1 MKLIQVSDLH
11 FVPPGTRLFGLDPRA
26 RLAAAIADINQHHG
40 DAELCLFTGDLAD
53 HGTPEAYQALREA
66 LAALRLPYRLLIG
79 NHDDRD
85 HFQSAFPEA
94 PRDEHGFVQTV
105 VASGAGD
112 IVLLDTHEPGQ
123 ASGSFCAQRQAWL
136 RARLAEAVRPVTI
149 FMHHPPL
156 DIGIPSLDRIGLV
169 DKQGFAEVVTG
180 VGPGAGPGAG
190 PGVGP
195 GAGAAGIRHI
205 FFGHVHRPVS
215 GSWRGIPY
223 AALRSLV
230 HQVPFDLVT
239 ESPVPY
245 DHAPP
250 AYNVIFLNADDTV
263 VHLHEFLD
271 TSRLPPGTERYTK
284 AE

>member
-26 RLAAAIADINQHHG
+26 RLEAAIADINQHHG

-53 HGTPEAYQALREA
+53 HGTPEAYQALRET
-66 LAALRLPYRLLIG
+66 LAALQLPYRLTLG

-85 HFQSAFPEA
+85 NFRRAFPEA
-94 PRDEHGFVQTV
+94 PRDEHGFVQSV
-105 VASGAGD
+105 VANGAGD
-112 IVLLDTHEPGQ
+112 IVLLDTHEPGR
-123 ASGSFCAQRQAWL
+123 ASGSFCAKRQAWL
-136 RARLAEAVRPVTI
+136 KARLAEAADRPVTI

-156 DIGIPSLDRIGLV
+156 DIGIPALDRIGLV
-169 DKQGFAEVVTG
+169 DKRGFAEAVAG
-180 VGPGAGPGAG
+180 VGAGH
-190 PGVGP
+190 
-195 GAGAAGIRHI
+195 IRHI

-223 AALRSLV
+223 AALCSLV

-250 AYNVIFLNADDTV
+250 AYNVILLDGEDTV
-263 VHLHEFLD
+263 VHHHEFLD

-284 AE
+284 AV

>member
-11 FVPPGTRLFGLDPRA
+11 FVPPGTRLLGLDPRA
-26 RLAAAIADINQHHG
+26 RLEAAIADINAHHA

-53 HGTPEAYQALREA
+53 HGAPEAYAVLREV
-66 LAALRLPYRLLIG
+66 LSGLRIPYRLTIG

-85 HFQSAFPEA
+85 TFLRAFPEA

-105 VASGAGD
+105 VSNGAGD
-112 IVLLDTHEPGQ
+112 IVVLDTHEPGQ
-123 ASGSFCAQRQAWL
+123 GSGSFCARRQAWL
-136 RARLAEAVRPVTI
+136 KARLADAAGRPVYL

-169 DKQGFAEVVTG
+169 DKQGFAEAV
-180 VGPGAGPGAG
+180 
-190 PGVGP
+190 
-195 GAGAAGIRHI
+195 AGASGIRHI

-223 AALRSLV
+223 SALRALV
-230 HQVPFDLVT
+230 HQVPFDLET
-239 ESPVPY
+239 EAPVPY

-250 AYNVIFLNADDTV
+250 AYNVIFLNGEDTV
-263 VHLHEFLD
+263 VHHHEFLD
-271 TSRLPPGTERYTK
+271 ASRLPDGQARYT
-284 AE
+284 AADS

>member
-11 FVPPGTRLFGLDPRA
+11 LVPPGTLLFGLDPRA

-53 HGTPEAYQALREA
+53 HGAPEAYDALRET
-66 LAALRLPYRLLIG
+66 LAALQIPYRLMIG

-85 HFQSAFPEA
+85 NFQSAFPAA

-105 VASGAGD
+105 VTTGAGD
-112 IVLLDTHEPGQ
+112 IILLDTHEPGQ
-123 ASGSFCAQRQAWL
+123 VSGSFCARRQGWL
-136 RARLAEAVRPVTI
+136 KARLAGAAGRPVTI

-156 DIGIPSLDRIGLV
+156 DIGIPSMDRIGLV
-169 DKQGFAEVVTG
+169 DKQGFAEAVT
-180 VGPGAGPGAG
+180 
-190 PGVGP
+190 

-230 HQVPFDLVT
+230 HQVRLELVT
-239 ESPVPY
+239 GRPMSL

-250 AYNVIFLNADDTV
+250 AYNVILFDGEDTV
-263 VHLHEFLD
+263 VHHHEFLD
-271 TSRLPPGTERYTK
+271 VSRLPADQERYTI
-284 AE
+284 AP